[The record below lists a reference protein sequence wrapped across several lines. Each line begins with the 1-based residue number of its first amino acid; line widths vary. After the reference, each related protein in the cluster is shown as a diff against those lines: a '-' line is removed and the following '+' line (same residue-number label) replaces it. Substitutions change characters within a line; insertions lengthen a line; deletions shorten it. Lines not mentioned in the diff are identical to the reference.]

1 LPESR
6 GIAVFELN
14 ILGSVVGSDTTA
26 VGNLFIEPLLAVIQ
40 EILSTGGLV
49 YDIVIV
55 NGVRPFLDN
64 LVLLFQ

>member
-1 LPESR
+1 
-6 GIAVFELN
+6 VFELN

>member
-1 LPESR
+1 
-6 GIAVFELN
+6 
-14 ILGSVVGSDTTA
+14 
-26 VGNLFIEPLLAVIQ
+26 VGNLFIEPLLAAI
-40 EILSTGGLV
+40 EAILSTGGLV

>member
-1 LPESR
+1 
-6 GIAVFELN
+6 VFELN
-14 ILGSVVGSDTTA
+14 SLGSLIGSDTTA
-26 VGNLFIEPLLAVIQ
+26 VGNLFIEPLLAAI
-40 EILSTGGLV
+40 EAILSTGGLV

>member
-1 LPESR
+1 M
-6 GIAVFELN
+6 FELN
-14 ILGSVVGSDTTA
+14 SLGSVVGSDTTA
-26 VGNLFIEPLLAVIQ
+26 VGNLIIEPLLAAIGA
-40 EILSTGGLV
+40 ILSTGGLV

>member
-1 LPESR
+1 M
-6 GIAVFELN
+6 FELN